1 MRLGDY
7 SPPRIRPLAD
17 RSCAVIP
24 SEMPVRLAPSDLAI
38 EAWSTEANLR
48 DQRVCKRSFS
58 RGCGIRMRARKIAG
72 LVAILSVVPIA
83 NCFAASAGPAA
94 GFSFYRDTLAFAN
107 TTVFAYEQ
115 GKIVSHRNF
124 FERKKPDRYTRRCFV
139 MSRTVEQFYKF
150 AQFDPNSPSL
160 DESELHKRIRAVTRK
175 QPWHDPLPPEKRIVI
190 PGYRN
195 LREMS
200 QAHTRLMQRNIGL
213 GWVAYL
219 RPGNFR
225 MFYLHNKD
233 YQEKTHEELEQT
245 LARGEFFIAYLSDYP
260 ILHINHSVL
269 VYTHDGKR
277 SADGTDHYLV
287 YDPNHSD
294 APRHLTWLPAKREF
308 SYEKDQEF
316 VGGFAR
322 VFHVYGKFLQ

>member
-1 MRLGDY
+1 MTACQIVTVAVTLG
-7 SPPRIRPLAD
+7 LA
-17 RSCAVIP
+17 
-24 SEMPVRLAPSDLAI
+24 
-38 EAWSTEANLR
+38 
-48 DQRVCKRSFS
+48 
-58 RGCGIRMRARKIAG
+58 
-72 LVAILSVVPIA
+72 SVVNSFGSQA
-83 NCFAASAGPAA
+83 GSAS
-94 GFSFYRDTLAFAN
+94 GFSYYRDSLAFAN

-139 MSRTVEQFYKF
+139 MTRTVEQFYKF
-150 AQFDPNSPSL
+150 ARFDPKSPPL
-160 DESELHKRIRAVTRK
+160 DDSELHKRIRAVTRK
-175 QPWHDPLPPEKRIVI
+175 PPWHDPLPLEKRVVF

-200 QAHTRLMQRNIGL
+200 QAQTRLMQRNIGL

-225 MFYLHNKD
+225 MFYLHNKN
-233 YQEKTHEELEQT
+233 YQKKTHEELEQT

-269 VYTHDGKR
+269 VYTHDDHR
-277 SADGTDHYLV
+277 TADGIDRYLV

-294 APRHLTWLPAKREF
+294 APRHLKWLPAKREF

-316 VGGFAR
+316 VGGFTR
-322 VFHVYGKFLQ
+322 VFQVYGKFLQ

>member
-1 MRLGDY
+1 VRSLTPFGMTTR
-7 SPPRIRPLAD
+7 RIVALT
-17 RSCAVIP
+17 
-24 SEMPVRLAPSDLAI
+24 LLLFAPFVA
-38 EAWSTEANLR
+38 
-48 DQRVCKRSFS
+48 KSF
-58 RGCGIRMRARKIAG
+58 G
-72 LVAILSVVPIA
+72 
-83 NCFAASAGPAA
+83 AGPAA
-94 GFSFYRDTLAFAN
+94 GFDYYRDTLGFAN

-115 GKIVSHRNF
+115 GKIVSHHNF

-139 MSRTVEQFYKF
+139 MTRTVEQFYKF
-150 AQFDPNSPSL
+150 ARFDPNSPRL
-160 DESELHKRIRAVTRK
+160 DESELHKRLRVVTRK
-175 QPWHDPLPPEKRIVI
+175 PPWHDPLPPEKRIVF

-225 MFYLHNKD
+225 MFYLHNRT

-269 VYTHDGKR
+269 VYTHDGQR
-277 SADGTDHYLV
+277 SADGADHYLV
-287 YDPNHSD
+287 YDPNHPD
-294 APRHLTWLPAKREF
+294 APRHLKWLPAKREF
-308 SYEKDQEF
+308 NYQKDQEF
-316 VGGFAR
+316 VGGFTR
-322 VFHVYGKFLQ
+322 VFRVYGKFLQ